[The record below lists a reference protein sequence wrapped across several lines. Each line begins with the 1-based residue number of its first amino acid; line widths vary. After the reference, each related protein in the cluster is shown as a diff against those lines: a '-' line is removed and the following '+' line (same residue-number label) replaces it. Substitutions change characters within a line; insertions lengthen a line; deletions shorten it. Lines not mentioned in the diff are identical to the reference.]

1 MSGVFMMKGEALNRL
16 VVFNTNLK
24 SVFVVVLL
32 SIVSCLSSFS
42 QTVSQ
47 LTKAGDKKIEEGD
60 YYAASQYYRDALKK
74 DEENIDLNFKY
85 AEACRMFND
94 LDGSNYGYRAVI
106 KLDKAN
112 QYPMAHFWLGEVL
125 RSTCE
130 CKCEEAQ
137 KLFHRFQTK
146 YRKKDFYYAKAQQ
159 EIEACAWVKDHAQKV
174 DSVKIEHLGKEVNTP
189 QSEFNA
195 MHVFPDKIQFSSLRN
210 IGDKKNEKY
219 LVRIYNQPP
228 NPEVI
233 YMPNGAKQELNI
245 GNGAYTPDSRKF
257 FFTQC
262 EQKDKSTTR
271 CDIYVSKYQDFKW
284 TPAEK
289 LDTKV
294 NEPTATNTQPAVGY
308 DLEGNEILFFSSDR
322 EGGKGK
328 MDIWLSKLN
337 SDGTYSQAV
346 NAGEKI
352 NTQGNEI
359 TPFYDVNYRKLYF
372 SSDWHYGFGGYD
384 IFETAGENTNW
395 SAPKNLLQ
403 PINTP
408 QNDLYYTRAIDNSK
422 AFITSNRKGSYF
434 IEAETC
440 CNDIYAYN
448 TGNKL
453 DRRDTPVPVTIK
465 TDTPVVAVKIDTPA
479 VVASIDTPKVLKADT
494 PVIAFNAIVAPKE
507 VKAATEPPKFIDER
521 IKKVKQLL
529 PVQLYF
535 HNDEPDAKTLND
547 TTRLDYR
554 QTYEAYAA
562 QRFEYEREYP
572 KSLPKADRE
581 NGAKEIRALFA
592 DKVDAGYY
600 NLVAFSAQLLELLQ
614 QGNKLDITIKGYC
627 SPLNFNEYNIKL
639 GYRRVASLRNYFF
652 HYREGILLPYIAN
665 GSLTLKTES
674 LGEETAARNISDNR
688 EDKPNSVYNP
698 AAAVERRVEI
708 ISVELK

>member
-1 MSGVFMMKGEALNRL
+1 MSGVLMMGKGEKLKVKENRHALN
-16 VVFNTNLK
+16 LK
-24 SVFVVVLL
+24 KVAFVLLL
-32 SIVSCLSSFS
+32 SIVNCQWSFS
-42 QTVSQ
+42 QTASQ
-47 LTKAGDKKIEEGD
+47 LTKAGDKKVEEGD
-60 YYAASQYYRDALKK
+60 YYAASRYYRDALNK
-74 DEENIDLNFKY
+74 DEENIELNFKY

-94 LDGSNYGYRAVI
+94 LDGSSYGYRATI

-112 QYPMAHFWLGEVL
+112 QYPMAIFWLGEVL
-125 RSTCE
+125 RSSCE

-146 YRKKDFYYAKAQQ
+146 YRKKDYYYAKAQQ
-159 EIEACAWVKDHAQKV
+159 EIEACAWVKDNSKKN
-174 DSVKIEHLGKEVNTP
+174 DSIKIEHLGKDVNTP

-228 NPEVI
+228 NPELI
-233 YMPNGAKQELNI
+233 YNPNGINPELNI
-245 GNGAYTPDSRKF
+245 GNGVYSPDSKKF
-257 FFTQC
+257 YFTQC

-271 CDIYVSKYQDFKW
+271 CDIFVTRYQDFKW

-289 LDTKV
+289 LSDKV
-294 NEPTATNTQPAVGY
+294 NDATATNTQPAIAY
-308 DLEGNEILFFSSDR
+308 DAKGNEVLVFASNR
-322 EGGKGK
+322 EGGKGN
-328 MDIWLSKLN
+328 MDLWISRLN
-337 SDGTYSQAV
+337 KDGTYSPAI
-346 NAGEKI
+346 NAGDKV
-352 NTQGNEI
+352 NTRGNEI
-359 TPFYDVNYRKLYF
+359 TPFYDVNSGKLYF

-384 IFETAGENTNW
+384 IFETAGADSSWAT
-395 SAPKNLLQ
+395 PKNLLQ

-408 QNDLYYTRAIDNSK
+408 QNDLYYAKAADNSR
-422 AFITSNRKGSYF
+422 AYITSNRRGSLF

-448 TGNKL
+448 TGVKVT
-453 DRRDTPVPVTIK
+453 RR
-465 TDTPVVAVKIDTPA
+465 DTPVVAVKIDTPA
-479 VVASIDTPKVLKADT
+479 VVTVVDT
-494 PVIAFNAIVAPKE
+494 PVVAKTDTALL
-507 VKAATEPPKFIDER
+507 VKRDTITSPPVSSITEPPRFIDER

-535 HNDEPDAKTLND
+535 HNDEPDAKTLSD
-547 TTRLDYR
+547 TTKLDYR

-562 QRFEYEREYP
+562 QRYEYEREYP
-572 KSLPKADRE
+572 KSLPKQDRD
-581 NGAKEIRALFA
+581 NGAKEIRKLFS
-592 DKVDAGYY
+592 DKVDLGYY

-652 HYREGILLPYIAN
+652 HYRDGILLPYIAN

-674 LGEETAARNISDNR
+674 LGEETANKNISDSR